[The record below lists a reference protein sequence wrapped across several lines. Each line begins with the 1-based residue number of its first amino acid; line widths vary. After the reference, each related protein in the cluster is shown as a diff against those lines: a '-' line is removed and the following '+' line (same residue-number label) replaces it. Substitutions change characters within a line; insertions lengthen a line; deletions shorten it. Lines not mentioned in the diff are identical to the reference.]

1 MEQDYADYL
10 MNKTRQDY
18 NLIASDF
25 SRTRNRVWEELEF
38 LEKYVYD
45 NEKILDVG
53 CGNGRLY
60 ELFKERTID
69 YYGVDFSEKLIEI
82 AGKRYPQ
89 FKFQVADAFNLPFPD
104 SFFDKVFSI
113 AVFHHIPS
121 EELRMRFLK
130 EIKRV
135 LKPEGSLVITV
146 WKFHRARELLLIF
159 KFTILKLLGLSKLDF
174 GDILEPWGKKTKRY
188 YHCFSKRELRRT
200 VVGVGFNIKEFGVVR
215 NKRGNRRNIYL
226 IAQKT

>member
-1 MEQDYADYL
+1 
-10 MNKTRQDY
+10 MNKTRRDY

-69 YYGVDFSEKLIEI
+69 YYGVDFSEELIGI

-89 FKFQVADAFNLPFPD
+89 FKFQVADAFNLPFPA
-104 SFFDKVFSI
+104 SFFDKVFSV

-121 EELRMRFLK
+121 KELRMKFLK

-135 LKPEGSLVITV
+135 LKSEGSLVITV
-146 WKFHRARELLLIF
+146 WKFHQTRELFLIL

-188 YHCFSKRELRRT
+188 YHCFSRRELRRT
-200 VVGVGFNIKEFGVVR
+200 VTESGFKIKEFGVLR
-215 NKRGNRRNIYL
+215 NKKGNRQNIYL
-226 IAQKT
+226 IAKKI